1 MSLVGHSQQEHETS
15 HGSMSKTRWAI
26 EDPDAVVELNSRKFG
41 SDDDGA
47 PMMCNLVCQDM
58 GRHAHIDYCRASAE
72 GTCTGPDLQ
81 HIRARMNPNADQ
93 PKDWITHELFWRRSG
108 RSIPFFDRCRTLMS
122 LSLGFKGMSCCL
134 LVYDVSHPRR
144 SLLSR

>member
-1 MSLVGHSQQEHETS
+1 MSPTGHSQQEHETS

-72 GTCTGPDLQ
+72 GTCMGPDLQ
-81 HIRARMNPNADQ
+81 HIRARMNPNPDQ
-93 PKDWITHELFWRRSG
+93 PKDWITHTSCSG
-108 RSIPFFDRCRTLMS
+108 GAQVNP
-122 LSLGFKGMSCCL
+122 
-134 LVYDVSHPRR
+134 
-144 SLLSR
+144 